1 MKNSIELKELRG
13 DKISE
18 LEAIKNIAE
27 AEARDLNEAE
37 NQEVDTLLDDV
48 KNLDS
53 KIERAEKVEAN
64 LKRAAMISGSQLKTE
79 KPKEFKQYSFFKAV
93 KGYMNSNLEGCEK
106 EMHDEACRSNVI
118 TGLGIPHALMTEKRA
133 DTGPQTTSNAAEFV
147 ATEVGEY
154 LQTLQA
160 KMVLGDLATF
170 YSGLSS
176 DVNLPV
182 LSGTTA
188 YFQTETSTPGDD
200 AQTAVGGG
208 TLQPK
213 RLTATMAL
221 SKALLHQNASVER
234 AIMDD
239 LNGAVAAQIE
249 YAALNGSGASG
260 QPNGVANVSDI
271 NVVAAETD
279 AALYYGKLLS
289 MESEVGNNNADNGRM
304 AYITTPK
311 LRGKLKSTLAIANG
325 DATKG
330 YASGL
335 PIWANNEINGLS
347 ARATTN
353 CLDTFATNSQSQ
365 VLFGSWSDLVIASF
379 GSANDVTID
388 PYTLAASGQIK
399 IVINGYYDCLTR
411 RGTSFA
417 KIEGLAF

>member
-13 DKISE
+13 EKISE

-27 AEARDLNEAE
+27 AETRDLNEAE
-37 NQEVDTLLDDV
+37 NQEVDTLLNDV
-48 KNLDS
+48 NDLDT

-64 LKRAAMISGSQLKTE
+64 LKRAAMVSGSTLKTE

-118 TGLGIPHALMTEKRA
+118 TGLGIPHALMSEKRA

-147 ATEVGEY
+147 ETEVGEY

-160 KMVLGDLATF
+160 QMVLGDLATF

-188 YFQTETSTPGDD
+188 SFVTETAAPSDD
-200 AQTAVGGG
+200 AQTAVGGA

-239 LNGAVAAQIE
+239 LNAAVAAKIE
-249 YAALNGSGASG
+249 YAALNGSGSSG
-260 QPNGVANVSDI
+260 QPTGVASASGI
-271 NVVAAETD
+271 NTVNESNDET
-279 AALYYGKLLS
+279 LYYGKLLE
-289 MESEVGNNNADNGRM
+289 MESLVANSNAGGRM

-311 LRGKLKSTLAIANG
+311 LRGKLKAVLAVAG
-325 DATKG
+325 GTASAG
-330 YASGL
+330 YASGM
-335 PIWANNEINGLS
+335 PIWMNNEINGLS

-353 CLDTFATNSQSQ
+353 CLDTFDTNQQSQ
-365 VLFGSWSDLVIASF
+365 VLFGAWSDLVIASF

-417 KIEGLAF
+417 KIEGLKF

>member
-27 AEARDLNEAE
+27 AETRDLNEAE

-48 KNLDS
+48 KNLDT

-118 TGLGIPHALMTEKRA
+118 TGLGIPHALMSEKRA

-147 ATEVGEY
+147 ETEVGEY

-160 KMVLGDLATF
+160 QMVLGDLATF

-188 YFQTETSTPGDD
+188 SFVTETAAPSDD
-200 AQTAVGGG
+200 AQTAVGGA

-239 LNGAVAAQIE
+239 LNAAVAAKIE
-249 YAALNGSGASG
+249 YAALNGSGSSG
-260 QPNGVANVSDI
+260 QPTGVASASGI
-271 NVVAAETD
+271 NTVNESNDST
-279 AALYYGKLLS
+279 LYYGKLLE
-289 MESEVGNNNADNGRM
+289 MESLVANSNAGGRM

-311 LRGKLKSTLAIANG
+311 LRGKLKSVLAVAGG
-325 DATKG
+325 DASAG
-330 YASGL
+330 YASGM
-335 PIWANNEINGLS
+335 PIWMNNEINGLS

-353 CLDTFATNSQSQ
+353 CLDTFDTNQQSQ
-365 VLFGSWSDLVIASF
+365 VLFGAWSDLVIASF

-417 KIEGLAF
+417 KIEGLKF